1 MELQALRRLEHG
13 IEKLLEAYARSAER
27 QEQLSAALAKTRDEL
42 ERAKTEIELFRRER
56 TDTKRKIDTLLK
68 RFDGLS
74 IDWRRPEA

>member
-13 IEKLLEAYARSAER
+13 VEKLLEAHAHSVVR
-27 QEQLSAALAKTRDEL
+27 QGQLSAALAKTRDEL
-42 ERAKTEIELFRRER
+42 ERAKAEIERYRRER

-68 RFDGLS
+68 RFDSLS